1 MKRHLVTA
9 IAAVY
14 GCLAAL
20 AGAQAADPI
29 RNEPI
34 GFSVQLGTA
43 SGDLVISP
51 RDLTFE
57 RGKYYKLVLKNSSDV
72 EHRLSVASFASSV
85 RTYGTLAIDR
95 GTVIGRPN
103 FKGRVPSGYLPRV
116 IEVAPGGVAE
126 WNFVPLYH
134 ASARVGCTIDDH
146 AEVGMMA
153 KFGVI

>member
-1 MKRHLVTA
+1 MKRHLVTV

-20 AGAQAADPI
+20 VGAQAADPI

-34 GFSVQLGTA
+34 VVSVQLGTA

-57 RGKYYKLVLKNSSDV
+57 LGKYYKLVLKNSSDV

-85 RTYGTLAIDR
+85 RTYGKPAIDR
-95 GTVIGRPN
+95 GTVTGGPKFIGRLS
-103 FKGRVPSGYLPRV
+103 FGYLPRE

-134 ASARVGCTIDDH
+134 ASARVECTIDGH

-153 KFGVI
+153 KFDVI

>member
-9 IAAVY
+9 IAAAY
-14 GCLAAL
+14 GCFAAL

-34 GFSVQLGTA
+34 VVSVQLGTA
-43 SGDLVISP
+43 IGDLVISP

-85 RTYGTLAIDR
+85 RTYGKPAIDR
-95 GTVIGRPN
+95 GTVIGGLN
-103 FKGRVPSGYLPRV
+103 FKGRVPLGYLPRE
-116 IEVAPGGVAE
+116 IGVAPGGVAE
-126 WNFVPLYH
+126 WNFVPLDQ
-134 ASARVGCTIDDH
+134 ASARVGCTIDGH
-146 AEVGMMA
+146 AEAGMMA
-153 KFGVI
+153 KFDVI